1 MSRVQKTPLDD
12 DRRENLDNLFDATL
26 LIIDD
31 KPQSIGFLIDY
42 LGEKGFTVLVAQ
54 DGESGIQR
62 TQQVQP
68 DLILLDIMMPGIDG
82 FEVCRRLKADDN
94 TKEIPVIFMT
104 ALGKTEEKVAG
115 FAAGGVDYVTKPIQ
129 QEEVLARVTTH
140 LCLRRSQRQL
150 ERSRDELDLRVK
162 ERTTELEQVVTA
174 LGESEEK
181 YRGLYNSIRDAIL
194 VADTNR
200 EIIDCNSAFILIAN
214 RICEN

>member
-68 DLILLDIMMPGIDG
+68 DLIVLDIMMPGIDG
-82 FEVCRRLKADDN
+82 FDVCRRLKADDN
-94 TKEIPVIFMT
+94 T
-104 ALGKTEEKVAG
+104 
-115 FAAGGVDYVTKPIQ
+115 
-129 QEEVLARVTTH
+129 
-140 LCLRRSQRQL
+140 
-150 ERSRDELDLRVK
+150 
-162 ERTTELEQVVTA
+162 
-174 LGESEEK
+174 
-181 YRGLYNSIRDAIL
+181 
-194 VADTNR
+194 
-200 EIIDCNSAFILIAN
+200 
-214 RICEN
+214 